1 MTIKTQVEEYIRK
14 FISEIK
20 KQYPDIII
28 NYSYDDET
36 KLFDIWHNNRVLQ
49 FENKDFL
56 IYVGTL
62 IKKILYANNIYNFS
76 FGYDYIKTKAIE
88 PNYVMQKDVLVSIQP
103 IAIFS
108 NIDASVSFSF
118 NTGIIQKKL
127 PNLADNILINC
138 ERQEN
143 ASKFNNDYYGIE
155 IKETG
160 QRLFLNSNE
169 EREVG
174 LAA

>member
-76 FGYDYIKTKAIE
+76 FGYGYIKTKAIE

-108 NIDASVSFSF
+108 NIM
-118 NTGIIQKKL
+118 
-127 PNLADNILINC
+127 
-138 ERQEN
+138 
-143 ASKFNNDYYGIE
+143 
-155 IKETG
+155 
-160 QRLFLNSNE
+160 RLFHFHLIL
-169 EREVG
+169 V
-174 LAA
+174 